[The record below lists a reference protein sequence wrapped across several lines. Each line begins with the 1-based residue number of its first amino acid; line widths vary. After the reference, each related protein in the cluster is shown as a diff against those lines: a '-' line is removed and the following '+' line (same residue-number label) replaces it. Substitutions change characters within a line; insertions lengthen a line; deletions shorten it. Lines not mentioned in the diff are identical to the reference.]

1 MGPMI
6 QSEEFYKEGIRFPL
20 GIKEYGT
27 NYIGVNKS
35 INKPHGMKEI
45 MSSIIKLSSKRPIK
59 FDTLI
64 KKLVDKFSR
73 NDIDDAIEVLK
84 KDGII
89 QTFSK
94 NSNPRKGRYF
104 SISKICIDPRAEADI
119 KTNINGDMEEKL
131 SQLKEAV
138 IHITKESSSLLAKH
152 LRNCV
157 EEGALRDLNGCV
169 IVNIKAWIA
178 FRSVALALAYSV
190 MLKEKKEYATL
201 REISVEVWGKSKIL
215 DRYKT
220 EITKVA
226 GMSLSKLNFNI
237 FPETTYFYGD
247 ILGEINNTTFS
258 GLAGYP
264 VIITDL
270 TIKSLNITEVKA
282 KSILI
287 IENLAVFLS
296 VFSKKYI
303 NNYDT
308 LIIWGEG
315 YLSSSKRVFLKKII
329 KNRKLP
335 VYVWSDLDGDGL
347 ELTLDIIS
355 FVESKGTAGRPVL
368 MGEDELKLSFGEF
381 KGANHINLE
390 KEELKNLFPDV
401 INSIKEGRTM
411 EQEELLLHFDY
422 INIKLP

>member
-1 MGPMI
+1 MDPMI
-6 QSEEFYKEGIRFPL
+6 EIEEFYKEGIRFPL

-27 NYIGVNKS
+27 NYIGINKS

-45 MSSIIKLSSKRPIK
+45 MSSIIKLSSKKPIK
-59 FDTLI
+59 YNTLI
-64 KKLVDKFSR
+64 KKLVDKFQRS
-73 NDIDDAIEVLK
+73 DIDDAIEVLK

-94 NSNPRKGRYF
+94 NSNPRKSRYF
-104 SISKICIDPRAEADI
+104 SISKICIDPRAEADLKI
-119 KTNINGDMEEKL
+119 DTSGDMEEKL
-131 SQLKEAV
+131 SQLKGEV
-138 IHITKESSSLLAKH
+138 SHITMGSSSLLGNH

-157 EEGALRDLNGCV
+157 DEGALKDLSGCV
-169 IVNIKAWIA
+169 IVNTKAWIA

-190 MLKEKKEYATL
+190 MLKEKEEYATL
-201 REISVEVWGKSKIL
+201 REISVKVWGKSKVL

-237 FPETTYFYGD
+237 TPETTYLYGD
-247 ILGEINNTTFS
+247 ISGVINGTTFS
-258 GLAGYP
+258 GLAGYT
-264 VIITDL
+264 VIITDS

-296 VFSKKYI
+296 LFSNKYI
-303 NNYDT
+303 NHHDT

-315 YLSSSKRVFLKKII
+315 YLTSSNRVLLKKII
-329 KNRKLP
+329 KSRKLP

-347 ELTLDIIS
+347 ELTLDIIN
-355 FVESKGTAGRPVL
+355 FVEKQGTSGQPVL
-368 MGEDELKLSFGEF
+368 MGEDELKLSSGQFE
-381 KGANHINLE
+381 GANHINLE
-390 KEELKNLFPDV
+390 KEELKRLFPDV